1 MIRGIFLITL
11 FLFLGEAANYLT
23 EGILPG
29 SIFGMFF
36 LFLALLF
43 KIINPAWIKETAE
56 ALTRNMA
63 IFFVPSAVGLMVS
76 FETLKAN
83 WLAILLSIILSTI
96 VVITVVAKLQEW
108 FAKRSAK
115 KTDQKSL

>member
-23 EGILPG
+23 NGILPG

-43 KIINPAWIKETAE
+43 KIIDPHWVKDTAE

-63 IFFVPSAVGLMVS
+63 LFFVPSAVGLMVS
-76 FETLKAN
+76 FDTIKAN
-83 WLAILLSIILSTI
+83 WLAILLSIIISTVI
-96 VVITVVAKLQEW
+96 VISIVAKLQEW
-108 FAKRSAK
+108 FARGAAK
-115 KTDQKSL
+115 KAKKL

>member
-11 FLFLGEAANYLT
+11 FLFLGEAANYFT
-23 EGILPG
+23 NGILPG

-43 KIINPAWIKETAE
+43 KIIDPHWIKDTAE

-63 IFFVPSAVGLMVS
+63 LFFVPSAVGLMVS
-76 FETLKAN
+76 FETIKAN
-83 WLAILLSIILSTI
+83 WLAILLSIILSTVI
-96 VVITVVAKLQEW
+96 VITIVAKLQEW
-108 FAKRSAK
+108 FAKQASK
-115 KTDQKSL
+115 KANK